1 LQLNEEKAIYRRHIM
16 NYLSVENLTKSFGDR
31 MLFSDITFGIDQGQ
45 KVAIVAKNGSG
56 KTTMLRCLMEKE
68 QFDSGRVVYRNDIR
82 VAFMEQSENMNDE
95 MTIMEAVF
103 DHDLPEI
110 QAVKKY
116 NLAMKNQ
123 DDEMLNECFQEL
135 TDLNAWDIEVKV
147 AQILSILK
155 LDNTDVLVGSLS
167 GGQKKRVNLA
177 KVLVS
182 EADFLI
188 LDEPTNHLDLD
199 MIEWLEE
206 YLSKS
211 KSTILMVTH
220 DRYFLEVV
228 CDTILEL
235 EDKTLYRYKGNF
247 SYFLEK
253 KSERQEQL
261 QSTIDKAKNT
271 FKKELDWIRKQPKA
285 RGVKQKARVD
295 SFQDVKSI
303 AQQRIDDSEVEIP
316 VKMERLGTKIL
327 ELHKISKAWPSKVIL
342 DNLTYNF
349 KRKERLG
356 IVGNNGTGKS
366 TFLNM
371 IQELEPVD
379 KGSVSIGE
387 TVVFGYYNQQL
398 INVDDDKKVIDV
410 IRDIAEYIPLEK
422 GKQMTAAQFL
432 EKFLFPRD
440 MHYNFV
446 YKLSGG
452 EKRRLKLMT
461 VLMKN
466 PNFLIL
472 DEPTNDLDIFVMSVL
487 EDYLRSF
494 EGCLIVVSHDRY
506 FMDKMVDHIFVFE
519 GEGKIKDIVGNYTE
533 YRVKLA
539 DNQKQERSDKQ
550 LADKQLA
557 AKKLEKESVNDVSV
571 HVVIEKRKLTFKERT
586 EFELLEKELE
596 LLESEKLS
604 QTAVLSQA
612 SASSHELAEAGKK
625 LGMIIESIELKTERW
640 LILAEFN

>member
-1 LQLNEEKAIYRRHIM
+1 M

-56 KTTMLRCLMEKE
+56 KTTLLRCLMDKE
-68 QFDSGRVVYRNDIR
+68 QFDSGRIVYRNDIR
-82 VAFMEQSENMNDE
+82 VAFMEQSENMDDE

-123 DDEMLNECFQEL
+123 DDELLNECFQEL

-147 AQILSILK
+147 AQILSVLK
-155 LDNTDVLVGSLS
+155 LNNTDVKVGSLS

-228 CDTILEL
+228 CDSILEL

-253 KSERQEQL
+253 KAERQEQL
-261 QSTIDKAKNT
+261 QSTIDKARNT

-295 SFQDVKSI
+295 SFQDIKSV
-303 AQQRIDDSEVEIP
+303 AQQKIDDSEVEIP

-327 ELHKISKAWPSKVIL
+327 ELHKIHKAWPSRVIL
-342 DNLTYNF
+342 DGFTYNF
-349 KRKERLG
+349 NRKERLG

-379 KGSVSIGE
+379 KGTVSIGE
-387 TVVFGYYNQQL
+387 TVVFGYYNQEL
-398 INVDDDKKVIDV
+398 IKVDDDKKVIDV

-487 EDYLRSF
+487 EDYLRTF

-519 GEGKIKDIVGNYTE
+519 GQGKIKDIVGNYTE
-533 YRVKLA
+533 YRQMLQDGIKQDRQDKADAVKQ
-539 DNQKQERSDKQ
+539 QKQE
-550 LADKQLA
+550 A
-557 AKKLEKESVNDVSV
+557 AVAPKPIVHTTQTEKKKLS
-571 HVVIEKRKLTFKERT
+571 FKEKQ
-586 EFELLEKELE
+586 EFDSLEKELE
-596 LLESEKLS
+596 VLEVEKEKFTLILS
-604 QTAVLSQA
+604 DGTKTND
-612 SASSHELAEAGKK
+612 EIMEAGSK
-625 LGMIIESIELKTERW
+625 LGEIVQAIETKTERW
-640 LILAEFN
+640 LELAEGV

>member
-1 LQLNEEKAIYRRHIM
+1 M

-31 MLFSDITFGIDQGQ
+31 ILFSDITFGIDQGQ

-56 KTTMLRCLMEKE
+56 KTTLLRCLMDVE
-68 QFDSGRVVYRNDIR
+68 QYDAGRIVYRNDIR
-82 VAFMEQSENMNDE
+82 IAFMEQSENLDE
-95 MTIMEAVF
+95 THTIMEAVF
-103 DHDLPEI
+103 AHDIPEI

-116 NLAMKNQ
+116 NLALKNN
-123 DDEMLNECFQEL
+123 DEEALNECFQEL

-147 AQILSILK
+147 TQILSVLK
-155 LDNTDVLVGSLS
+155 LDKTDLLIGSLS
-167 GGQKKRVNLA
+167 GGQKKRVALA

-182 EADFLI
+182 EADLLL

-261 QSTIDKAKNT
+261 QSTIDKARNT
-271 FKKELDWIRKQPKA
+271 FKKELDWIRRQPKA
-285 RGVKQKARVD
+285 RGTKQKARVE
-295 SFQDVKSI
+295 SFQDIKKTAS
-303 AQQRIDDSEVEIP
+303 QRIDEDEIEIP
-316 VKMERLGTKIL
+316 VKMERLGSKIL
-327 ELHKISKAWPSKVIL
+327 EIHKVGKNFSDRKIL
-342 DNLTYNF
+342 DDFSYVF

-366 TFLNM
+366 TFLNI
-371 IQELEPVD
+371 IQELEPIE
-379 KGSVSIGE
+379 KGKISIGE

-398 INVDDDKKVIDV
+398 IQVDEDKKVIDI
-410 IRDIAEYIPLEK
+410 IRDVAEFIPLEK
-422 GKQMTAAQFL
+422 GKQLSAAQFL
-432 EKFLFPRD
+432 ERFLFPRD
-440 MHYNFV
+440 MHYNYV

-487 EDYLRSF
+487 EDYLRTF

-506 FMDKMVDHIFVFE
+506 FMDKMVDHLFVFE
-519 GEGKIKDIVGNYTE
+519 GQGKIKDIVGNYTE
-533 YRVKLA
+533 YRKKIIDDQRQEKIDKVS
-539 DNQKQERSDKQ
+539 NEKQV
-550 LADKQLA
+550 
-557 AKKLEKESVNDVSV
+557 EKSTIQAPKTAPIVN
-571 HVVIEKRKLTFKERT
+571 EKRKLSFKEKT
-586 EFELLEKELE
+586 EFEELEKVLE
-596 LLESEKLS
+596 QLENEKLRL
-604 QTAVLSQA
+604 TNVLST
-612 SASSHELAEAGKK
+612 
-625 LGMIIESIELKTERW
+625 IESSSQEIIDSGIKLTEVVNEIEQKTERW
-640 LILAEFN
+640 LFLSEFI

>member
-1 LQLNEEKAIYRRHIM
+1 M

-31 MLFSDITFGIDQGQ
+31 VLFSDITFGIDQGQ

-56 KTTMLRCLMEKE
+56 KTTLLRCLMDVE
-68 QFDSGRVVYRNDIR
+68 QYDAGRIVYRNDIR
-82 VAFMEQSENMNDE
+82 IAFMEQSENLDE
-95 MTIMEAVF
+95 THTIMEAVF
-103 DHDLPEI
+103 AHDIPEI

-116 NLAMKNQ
+116 NLALKNN
-123 DDEMLNECFQEL
+123 DEEALNECFQEL

-147 AQILSILK
+147 TQILSVLK
-155 LDNTDVLVGSLS
+155 LDKTDLLIGSLS
-167 GGQKKRVNLA
+167 GGQKKRVALA

-182 EADFLI
+182 EADLLL

-261 QSTIDKAKNT
+261 QSTIDKARNT
-271 FKKELDWIRKQPKA
+271 FKKELDWIRRQPKA
-285 RGVKQKARVD
+285 RGTKQKARVE
-295 SFQDVKSI
+295 SFQDIKKTAS
-303 AQQRIDDSEVEIP
+303 QRIDEDEIEIP
-316 VKMERLGTKIL
+316 VKMERLGSKIL
-327 ELHKISKAWPSKVIL
+327 EIHKVGKNFSDRKIL
-342 DNLTYNF
+342 DDFSYVF

-366 TFLNM
+366 TFLNI
-371 IQELEPVD
+371 IQELEPIE
-379 KGSVSIGE
+379 KGKISIGE

-398 INVDDDKKVIDV
+398 IQVDEDKKVIDI
-410 IRDIAEYIPLEK
+410 IRDVAEFIPLEK
-422 GKQMTAAQFL
+422 GKQLSAAQFL
-432 EKFLFPRD
+432 ERFLFPRD
-440 MHYNFV
+440 MHYNYV

-487 EDYLRSF
+487 EDYLRTF

-506 FMDKMVDHIFVFE
+506 FMDKMVDHLFVFE
-519 GEGKIKDIVGNYTE
+519 GQGKIKDIVGNYTE
-533 YRVKLA
+533 YRKKIIDDQRQEKIDKVSSE
-539 DNQKQERSDKQ
+539 KQV
-550 LADKQLA
+550 
-557 AKKLEKESVNDVSV
+557 EKSTIQAPKTAPIVN
-571 HVVIEKRKLTFKERT
+571 EKRKLSFKEKT
-586 EFELLEKELE
+586 EFEELEKVLE
-596 LLESEKLS
+596 QLENEKLRL
-604 QTAVLSQA
+604 TNVLST
-612 SASSHELAEAGKK
+612 
-625 LGMIIESIELKTERW
+625 IESSSQEIIDSGIKLTEVVNEIEQKTERW
-640 LILAEFN
+640 LFLSEFI